1 LGVKDVA
8 KGCLTP
14 AEPNESRIMVKKS
27 FNFSCLKDHS
37 KNSVKVKV
45 LPSDQR
51 WPHQYSRIPPSEA
64 STTVEGLKLD
74 PGFISRT

>member
-1 LGVKDVA
+1 MNLGVKDVA

-14 AEPNESRIMVKKS
+14 EEPNESRITVKKS
-27 FNFSCLKDHS
+27 FNFSCLNDHS

-51 WPHQYSRIPPSEA
+51 
-64 STTVEGLKLD
+64 
-74 PGFISRT
+74 